1 MGKEL
6 ILARRYNGWMPQFSA
21 AQQRAIDTLA
31 SDLEHIF
38 GARLQSLVAYPG
50 HQADG
55 SVHSCAIVDG
65 LGFRD
70 LVACLPQTEGWHH
83 RGIAVPLMLAS
94 GELERTIDIFPLEYS
109 TILADYQVVRGPD
122 PFQGVSI
129 PIEDIRRATEG
140 QAKSHLIHLR
150 EAFLESHGETTRIGR
165 LIASSAAPLRALLT
179 NIARLPAEASA
190 KAGLP
195 DSGAGTMAAAT
206 PSDEALAKM
215 AEARLGVS
223 ASLVREVLVSS
234 GAGHSTIADP
244 SALLAHYIDAARKI
258 WEYVDRWRS

>member
-1 MGKEL
+1 MSH
-6 ILARRYNGWMPQFSA
+6 FSA
-21 AQQRAIDTLA
+21 AQQKAIDALA
-31 SDLEHIF
+31 RDLDEIF
-38 GARLQSLVAYPG
+38 GGRLRSLVAYPG
-50 HQADG
+50 NQADG

-70 LVACLPQTEGWHH
+70 LVSCLPQTESWHR

-94 GELERTIDIFPLEYS
+94 GELERTVDIFPLEYAS
-109 TILADYQVVRGPD
+109 IVADYLVVRGAD

-129 PIEDIRRATEG
+129 PVEDVRRATEG

-179 NIARLPAEASA
+179 NIARLNDNDP
-190 KAGLP
+190 G
-195 DSGAGTMAAAT
+195 
-206 PSDEALAKM
+206 EALSDQALAAM
-215 AEARLGVS
+215 AEARMGIS
-223 ASLVREVLVSS
+223 ATLIREILASS
-234 GAGHSTIADP
+234 GGGHSTIADP
-244 SALLAHYIDAARKI
+244 SALLAHYVEAAQKI

>member
-1 MGKEL
+1 
-6 ILARRYNGWMPQFSA
+6 MPHFSA
-21 AQQRAIDTLA
+21 AQQRAIEALA
-31 SDLEHIF
+31 SDLDHLF
-38 GARLQSLVAYPG
+38 GVRLQSLIAYPG
-50 HQADG
+50 NQADG
-55 SVHSCAIVDG
+55 SLHSCAIVDG

-70 LVACLPQTEGWHH
+70 LVACLPQTEGWHS

-109 TILADYQVVRGPD
+109 AILADYQVVRGPD
-122 PFQGVSI
+122 PFHGIAI

-179 NIARLPAEASA
+179 NIARLPAEAPA

-195 DSGAGTMAAAT
+195 DSATGTMADTMLADEML
-206 PSDEALAKM
+206 SDEALATM
-215 AEARLGVS
+215 AEARMGVS
-223 ASLVREVLVSS
+223 RSLVREVLASS
-234 GAGHSTIADP
+234 AGGHSTIADP
-244 SALLAHYIDAARKI
+244 SALLAHYVEAAQKI

>member
-1 MGKEL
+1 
-6 ILARRYNGWMPQFSA
+6 MPQFSA
-21 AQQRAIDTLA
+21 AQQRAVETLA
-31 SDLEHIF
+31 DDLDHIF
-38 GARLQSLVAYPG
+38 GHRLQSLVVYPG

-55 SVHSCAIVDG
+55 SLHSCAIVDG

-70 LVACLPQTEGWHH
+70 LVSCQPQTDGWQH

-109 TILADYQVVRGPD
+109 AILADYQVVRGPD
-122 PFQGVSI
+122 PFQGISI

-179 NIARLPAEASA
+179 NIARLPDA
-190 KAGLP
+190 
-195 DSGAGTMAAAT
+195 GAGTMAAAI
-206 PSDEALAKM
+206 PSDDALVKM
-215 AEARLGVS
+215 ADARMGVS
-223 ASLVREVLVSS
+223 PSLVRTVLASS
-234 GAGHSTIADP
+234 AGGHSTIADP
-244 SALLAHYIDAARKI
+244 SALLAHYIEAAQKI